1 MKTCIVKFYPQD
13 KKIKVARGTDILNAA
28 IATGVYITSSCGGE
42 GVCGRCKVIVKK
54 GTIRSEPTGRLTKEE
69 IKKGYVLACHSTI
82 HSNAEIEIPPASRL
96 RREQILTEEVRA
108 ERLVGVFSKAKE
120 IEKGIEIKERNIF
133 SHSPLATKL
142 FLKLSPPTLKDNV
155 SDLERLY
162 REIRHKTEIQ
172 FLQTGLAN
180 VKKLGRLLR
189 ESRWQVTVLL
199 GKRNGTTEVILI
211 EPGDTSKRNFGV
223 ALDIGTTTIVA
234 QLVDLNSRKTLGTKA
249 THNRQASYGED
260 VITRMIYAGKTA
272 GLEKLHHVVID
283 TINELISSLATE
295 SQISLSEITGVM
307 CAGNMTMTHL
317 LLRVDPTYIRREP
330 YIPTANF
337 MPVIRAVEAGIK
349 INPRGLLACL
359 PGVSSY
365 VGADIT
371 AGVIASGID
380 EAEKVSMLIDI
391 GTNGEIVLGNK
402 EWLTCCASSAGPAFE
417 GSGVRSGVRAMEG
430 AIQGVEI
437 NPKNYDVKYST
448 IGEAKPVGICG
459 SGYIDILAELL
470 KVKVIDRSG
479 TISADV
485 KTRRIREGEAG
496 LEFVVA
502 WACPERSRRAKE
514 SDSDHDIVIT
524 QVDITNLIRSKG
536 AIHTA
541 AQVLANKINL
551 ELKDIDKIYLAGGFG
566 NYLNIEKSIWIGLLP
581 DLDRKK
587 FEFIGNS
594 SLGGAK
600 FSLLSY
606 DAMRKTRE
614 IARKMTYIELS
625 VDPAFMNE
633 YNAALFLPHTNI
645 THFPTVMKK
654 LALK

>member
-1 MKTCIVKFYPQD
+1 MSTCTVTFHPAN

-28 IATGVYITSSCGGE
+28 IAAGVYINSSCGGE
-42 GVCGRCKVIVKK
+42 GVCARCKVIVRK
-54 GTIRSEPTGRLTKEE
+54 GAVRSEPTGRLNKEE
-69 IKKGYVLACHSTI
+69 LKKNYVLACHSTI
-82 HSNAEIEIPPASRL
+82 HSDVEIEIPAASRL
-96 RREQILTEEVRA
+96 EKQQILTDEVKA
-108 ERLVGVFSKAKE
+108 DRLFGVFSKAE
-120 IEKGIEIKERNIF
+120 VVEKGVEIKERDIF

-142 FLKLSPPTLKDNV
+142 FLKLPPPTLKDNV

-162 REIRHKTEIQ
+162 REIRNKTEIQ
-172 FLQTGLAN
+172 LLQTGLSN

-189 ESRWQVTVLL
+189 ESKWEATVLL

-223 ALDIGTTTIVA
+223 SLDIGTTTIAA
-234 QLVDLNSRKTLGTKA
+234 QLVDLNSRKTLGTRA

-260 VITRMIYAGKTA
+260 VITRMIYAAKKD

-283 TINELISSLATE
+283 TVNELISSLANE
-295 SQISLSEITGVM
+295 FHVSLSEITGVM

-337 MPVIRAVEAGIK
+337 MPVIRAAEAGIK

-380 EAEKVSMLIDI
+380 EAPKLSMLIDI

-402 EWLTCCASSAGPAFE
+402 EWLTCCSSSAGPAFE

-430 AIQGVEI
+430 AIQRVKIDPKTYEVE
-437 NPKNYDVKYST
+437 YST
-448 IGEAKPVGICG
+448 IGGAKPVGICG

-470 KVKVIDRSG
+470 KAKVIDRSG
-479 TISADV
+479 VIKANLPT
-485 KTRRIREGEAG
+485 KRIRQGEDG
-496 LEFVVA
+496 LEFVIFENV
-502 WACPERSRRAKE
+502 
-514 SDSDHDIVIT
+514 VIT

-541 AQVLANKINL
+541 AQVLVNKMNL
-551 ELKDIDKIYLAGGFG
+551 KLQDIDKIYLAGGFG

-594 SLGGAK
+594 SLTGAK

-606 DAMRKTRE
+606 DAMAKTRE
-614 IARKMTYIELS
+614 VARKMTYIELS
-625 VDPAFMNE
+625 VDPDFMNE
-633 YNAALFLPHTNI
+633 YSASLFLPHTDI
-645 THFPTVMKK
+645 AAFPTVMKQ
-654 LALK
+654 LSLK

>member
-1 MKTCIVKFYPQD
+1 MSTCTVTFHPAN

-28 IATGVYITSSCGGE
+28 IAAGVYINSSCGGE
-42 GVCGRCKVIVKK
+42 GVCARCKVIVRK
-54 GTIRSEPTGRLTKEE
+54 GAVHSEPTGRLNKEE
-69 IKKGYVLACHSTI
+69 LKKNYVLACHSTI
-82 HSNAEIEIPPASRL
+82 HSDVEIEIPAASRL
-96 RREQILTEEVRA
+96 EKQQILTDEVKA
-108 ERLVGVFSKAKE
+108 DRLFGVFSKAE
-120 IEKGIEIKERNIF
+120 VVEKGVEIKERDIF

-142 FLKLSPPTLKDNV
+142 FLKLPPPTLKDNV

-162 REIRHKTEIQ
+162 REIRNKTEIQ
-172 FLQTGLAN
+172 LLQTGLSN

-189 ESRWQVTVLL
+189 ESKWEATVLL

-223 ALDIGTTTIVA
+223 SLDIGTTTIAA
-234 QLVDLNSRKTLGTKA
+234 QLVDLNSRKTLGTRA

-260 VITRMIYAGKTA
+260 VITRMIYAAKKD

-283 TINELISSLATE
+283 TVNELISSLANE
-295 SQISLSEITGVM
+295 FHVSLSEITGVM

-337 MPVIRAVEAGIK
+337 MPVIRAAEAGIK

-380 EAEKVSMLIDI
+380 EAPKLSMLIDI

-402 EWLTCCASSAGPAFE
+402 EWLTCCSSSAGPAFE

-430 AIQGVEI
+430 AIQRVKIDPKTYEVE
-437 NPKNYDVKYST
+437 YST
-448 IGEAKPVGICG
+448 IGGAKPAGICG

-470 KVKVIDRSG
+470 KAKVIDRSG
-479 TISADV
+479 VIKANLPT
-485 KTRRIREGEAG
+485 KRIRQGEDG
-496 LEFVVA
+496 LEFVIFENV
-502 WACPERSRRAKE
+502 
-514 SDSDHDIVIT
+514 VIT

-541 AQVLANKINL
+541 AQVLVNKMNL
-551 ELKDIDKIYLAGGFG
+551 KLQDIDKIYLAGGFG

-594 SLGGAK
+594 SLTGAK

-606 DAMRKTRE
+606 DAMAKTRE
-614 IARKMTYIELS
+614 VARKMTYIELS
-625 VDPAFMNE
+625 VDPDFMNE
-633 YNAALFLPHTNI
+633 YSASLFLPHTDI
-645 THFPTVMKK
+645 AAFPTVMKQ
-654 LALK
+654 LSLK

>member
-1 MKTCIVKFYPQD
+1 MSTCTVTFHPAN

-28 IATGVYITSSCGGE
+28 IAAGVYINSSCGGE
-42 GVCGRCKVIVKK
+42 GVCARCKVIVRK
-54 GTIRSEPTGRLTKEE
+54 GAVHSEPTGRLNKEE
-69 IKKGYVLACHSTI
+69 LKKNYVLACHSTI
-82 HSNAEIEIPPASRL
+82 HSDVQIEIPAASRL
-96 RREQILTEEVRA
+96 EKQQILTDEVKA
-108 ERLVGVFSKAKE
+108 DRLFGVFSKAE
-120 IEKGIEIKERNIF
+120 VVEKGVEIKERDIF

-142 FLKLSPPTLKDNV
+142 FLKLPPPTLKDNV

-162 REIRHKTEIQ
+162 REIRNKTEIQ
-172 FLQTGLAN
+172 LLQTGLSN

-189 ESRWQVTVLL
+189 ESKWEATVLL

-223 ALDIGTTTIVA
+223 SLDIGTTTIAA
-234 QLVDLNSRKTLGTKA
+234 QLVDLNSRKTLGTRA

-260 VITRMIYAGKTA
+260 VITRMIYAAKKD

-283 TINELISSLATE
+283 TVNELISSLANE
-295 SQISLSEITGVM
+295 FHVSLSEITGVM

-337 MPVIRAVEAGIK
+337 MPVIRAAEAGIK

-380 EAEKVSMLIDI
+380 EAPKLSMLIDI

-402 EWLTCCASSAGPAFE
+402 EWLTCCSSSAGPAFE

-430 AIQGVEI
+430 AIQRVTIDPKTYEVE
-437 NPKNYDVKYST
+437 YST
-448 IGEAKPVGICG
+448 IGGTKPVGICG

-470 KVKVIDRSG
+470 KAKVIDRSG
-479 TISADV
+479 VIKANLPT
-485 KTRRIREGEAG
+485 KRIRQGEDG
-496 LEFVVA
+496 LEFVIFENV
-502 WACPERSRRAKE
+502 
-514 SDSDHDIVIT
+514 VIT

-541 AQVLANKINL
+541 AQVLVNKMNL
-551 ELKDIDKIYLAGGFG
+551 KLQDIDKIYLAGGFG

-594 SLGGAK
+594 SLTGAK

-606 DAMRKTRE
+606 DAMAKTRE
-614 IARKMTYIELS
+614 VARKMTYIELS
-625 VDPAFMNE
+625 VDPDFMNE
-633 YNAALFLPHTNI
+633 YSASLFLPHTDI
-645 THFPTVMKK
+645 AAFPTVMKQ
-654 LALK
+654 LSLK

>member
-1 MKTCIVKFYPQD
+1 MSTCTVTFHPAN

-28 IATGVYITSSCGGE
+28 IAAGVYINSSCGGE
-42 GVCGRCKVIVKK
+42 GVCARCKVIVRK
-54 GTIRSEPTGRLTKEE
+54 GAVHSEPTGRLNKEE
-69 IKKGYVLACHSTI
+69 LKKNYVLACHSTI
-82 HSNAEIEIPPASRL
+82 HSDVEIEIPAASRL
-96 RREQILTEEVRA
+96 EKQQILTDEVKA
-108 ERLVGVFSKAKE
+108 DRLFGVFSKAE
-120 IEKGIEIKERNIF
+120 VVEKGVEIKERDIF

-142 FLKLSPPTLKDNV
+142 FLKLPPPTLKDNV

-162 REIRHKTEIQ
+162 REIRNKTEIQ
-172 FLQTGLAN
+172 LLQTGLSN

-189 ESRWQVTVLL
+189 ESKWEATVLL

-223 ALDIGTTTIVA
+223 SLDIGTTTIAA
-234 QLVDLNSRKTLGTKA
+234 QLVDLNSRKTLGTRA

-260 VITRMIYAGKTA
+260 VITRMIYAAKKD

-283 TINELISSLATE
+283 TVNELISSLANE
-295 SQISLSEITGVM
+295 FHVSLSEITGVM

-337 MPVIRAVEAGIK
+337 MPVIRAAEAGIK

-380 EAEKVSMLIDI
+380 EAPKLSMLIDI

-402 EWLTCCASSAGPAFE
+402 EWLTCCSSSAGPAFE

-430 AIQGVEI
+430 AIQRVKIDPKTYEVE
-437 NPKNYDVKYST
+437 YST
-448 IGEAKPVGICG
+448 IGGTKPVGICG

-470 KVKVIDRSG
+470 KAKVIDRSG
-479 TISADV
+479 VIKANLPT
-485 KTRRIREGEAG
+485 KRIRQGEDG
-496 LEFVVA
+496 LEFVIFENV
-502 WACPERSRRAKE
+502 
-514 SDSDHDIVIT
+514 VIT

-541 AQVLANKINL
+541 AQVLVNKMNL
-551 ELKDIDKIYLAGGFG
+551 KLQDIDKIYLAGGFG

-594 SLGGAK
+594 SLTGAK

-606 DAMRKTRE
+606 DAMAKTRE
-614 IARKMTYIELS
+614 VARKMTYIELS
-625 VDPAFMNE
+625 VDPDFMNE
-633 YNAALFLPHTNI
+633 YSASLFLPHTDI
-645 THFPTVMKK
+645 AAFPTVMKQ
-654 LALK
+654 LSLK